1 MTTSPPVRRHD
12 PSSSWR
18 TYPVEAAAS
27 LALTWGALM
36 ALYLAGAAL
45 LVAWRPEL
53 ADDLLTPA
61 RLLAGGAG
69 VAGVM
74 AMMVGGDALAARINR
89 KWVL

>member
-1 MTTSPPVRRHD
+1 MTTSPPVRHHD
-12 PSSSWR
+12 APPPWR
-18 TYPVEAAAS
+18 AHPAEAAAS

>member
-1 MTTSPPVRRHD
+1 MTTSPPLHHHD
-12 PSSSWR
+12 APPSWR
-18 TYPVEAAAS
+18 THPVEAAAS

-61 RLLAGGAG
+61 HLLAGGAG

-74 AMMVGGDALAARINR
+74 AMTVGSNALAARINAA
-89 KWVL
+89 WAL